1 MSKKAQIQREKDQ
14 ILAALAKQGQYMSP
28 NEIKDVANLDLKP
41 HVLRERLRDLVNEG
55 KVTKEGVAKG
65 TKYKFKK
72 THTAVAHLTLPKVK
86 VEGHGEV
93 TFPLP
98 ETAKKVQRY
107 VEAPLPNREP
117 AGYNRAFL
125 DEYDPNNTHYL
136 TTEEKDELE
145 KLGQAEDQAQPAG
158 TYVRKI
164 LNRLLIDLSFNSSRL
179 EGNTYSLLDT
189 EKLIQDGAP
198 AAGKDPKETQM
209 ILNHKGAI
217 EFLAEP
223 TGDIGFNRITI
234 TNLHALL
241 SENLLGNP
249 AAEGRLRTI
258 PVDIGQSAYVPTAI
272 PKLIEECFDLILNKA
287 EQIQNPFEQALF
299 VSVQIPYLQP
309 FEDVNKRVSRL
320 AANIPL
326 FRHNLCP
333 LSFTDVPKR
342 LYVEGLLGVYE
353 LNDISLFKEVFK
365 WAYRRSASR
374 YKVIQESLGSPDP
387 TYLKHR
393 ELIKQCVRDMVEKR
407 VERSNITKTLL
418 QFLDGRIE
426 SEEKGEVVNIIEKE
440 LTSLHEGNFA
450 RFKITLRDFEEWS
463 QAWRSSSGDLK

>member
-1 MSKKAQIQREKDQ
+1 MKEMSKKEQIQSEKDQ
-14 ILAALAKQGQYMSP
+14 ILAALAKKGNYLSP
-28 NEIKDVANLDLKP
+28 NEILESIAPDLKS
-41 HVLRERLRDLVNEG
+41 HVLRDRLKDLVKEG
-55 KVTKEGVAKG
+55 KVKKEGVARG
-65 TKYKFKK
+65 TKYKITKI
-72 THTAVAHLTLPKVK
+72 HAAVVHATLPKVR
-86 VEGHGEV
+86 VEGRGEV

-98 ETAKKVQRY
+98 EPAKEVQQY
-107 VEAPLPNREP
+107 VEAPLTSRETV
-117 AGYNRAFL
+117 GYNRAFL
-125 DEYDPNNTHYL
+125 DEYEPNITHYL
-136 TTEEKDELE
+136 TTGEKEELG
-145 KLGQAEDQAQPAG
+145 KLGQAEIQTQPAG

-189 EKLIQDGAP
+189 ERLIQDGAP
-198 AAGKDPKETQM
+198 AAGKDPQETQM

-223 TGDIGFNRITI
+223 TDDIRFDRITI

-258 PVDIGQSAYVPTAI
+258 PAAIGQSKYIPIAI
-272 PKLIEECFDLILNKA
+272 PQVIEEYFNLILRKA
-287 EQIQNPFEQALF
+287 EQIRNPFEQALF
-299 VSVQIPYLQP
+299 VSVQLPYLQP

-326 FRHNLCP
+326 FKHNLCP

-342 LYVEGLLGVYE
+342 IYIEGLLGVYE
-353 LNDISLFKEVFK
+353 LNNISLFKEVFK

-374 YKVIQESLGSPDP
+374 YKVIQESLGFPNP
-387 TYLKHR
+387 MYLKHR
-393 ELIKQCVRDMVEKR
+393 ELIKRCVRGMVEKR
-407 VERSNITKTLL
+407 ARKSDVSKALEQSLNGIVES
-418 QFLDGRIE
+418 D
-426 SEEKGEVVNIIEKE
+426 EKNEVVNLIERE

-450 RFKITLRDFEEWS
+450 RFKITLEDFEKWS
-463 QAWRSSSGDLK
+463 RAWHD

>member
-1 MSKKAQIQREKDQ
+1 MSKKEQIQSEKDQ
-14 ILAALAKQGQYMSP
+14 ILAALSRKGNYLSP
-28 NEIKDVANLDLKP
+28 NDILESINLDLKS
-41 HVLRERLRDLVNEG
+41 HVLRDRLKDLVKEG
-55 KVTKEGVAKG
+55 KVRKEGIARG
-65 TKYKFKK
+65 TKYKITKI
-72 THTAVAHLTLPKVK
+72 HAAAGHASLPKAR
-86 VEGHGEV
+86 VEGRVEV

-98 ETAKKVQRY
+98 ETAKEVQQY
-107 VEAPLPNREP
+107 VEAPLPSREP
-117 AGYNRAFL
+117 VGYNRAFL
-125 DEYDPNNTHYL
+125 NEYEPNITHYL
-136 TTEEKDELE
+136 TTGEKEELE
-145 KLGQAEDQAQPAG
+145 KLGQAEDQVQPAG
-158 TYVRKI
+158 TYARKI

-189 EKLIQDGAP
+189 ERLIQDGAP
-198 AAGKDPKETQM
+198 AAGKDPQETQM

-223 TGDIGFNRITI
+223 VDDIGFNRITI

-258 PVDIGQSAYVPTAI
+258 PVDIGKSKYIPTAI
-272 PKLIEECFDLILNKA
+272 PQLIEESFDIILRKA

-299 VSVQIPYLQP
+299 VSVQLPYLQP
-309 FEDVNKRVSRL
+309 FDDVNKRVSRL

-342 LYVEGLLGVYE
+342 IYIEGFLGVYE

-387 TYLKHR
+387 IYLKHR
-393 ELIKQCVRDMVEKR
+393 ELIKQCVRDIVEKR
-407 VERSNITKTLL
+407 AIKSDVAEALEQS
-418 QFLDGRIE
+418 LDGKVE
-426 SEEKGEVVNIIEKE
+426 SAEKSEVVNLIEKE

-450 RFKITLRDFEEWS
+450 RFKITLRSFKEWS
-463 QAWRSSSGDLK
+463 RAWHE

>member
-1 MSKKAQIQREKDQ
+1 MKKKAQIQREKDQ
-14 ILAALAKQGQYMSP
+14 ILAALAKKGQYLSP
-28 NEIKDVANLDLKP
+28 NEIMESADLDLKP
-41 HVLRERLRDLVNEG
+41 HVLRDRLKDLVSEG
-55 KVTKEGVAKG
+55 KVKKEGVARG
-65 TKYKFKK
+65 TKYKVTKI
-72 THTAVAHLTLPKVK
+72 HAAVGRATLPKVR

-98 ETAKKVQRY
+98 EPAKEVQQY
-107 VEAPLPNREP
+107 VDAPLTSRETV
-117 AGYNRAFL
+117 GYNRAFL
-125 DEYDPNNTHYL
+125 DEYEPNITHYL
-136 TTEEKDELE
+136 TTGEKAELG
-145 KLGQAEDQAQPAG
+145 KLGQAEDRTQPAG
-158 TYVRKI
+158 TYARKI
-164 LNRLLIDLSFNSSRL
+164 KNRLLIDLSFNSSRL

-189 EKLIQDGAP
+189 ERLIQDGAP
-198 AAGKDPKETQM
+198 AAGKDPQETQM
-209 ILNHKGAI
+209 ILNHKEAI

-223 TGDIGFNRITI
+223 TDHIGFNRITI

-249 AAEGRLRTI
+249 AAEGRLRAI
-258 PVDIGQSAYVPTAI
+258 PVDIGQSKYVPTAI
-272 PKLIEECFDLILNKA
+272 PQLIEECFDLILRKA

-299 VSVQIPYLQP
+299 VSVQLPYLQP

-342 LYVEGLLGVYE
+342 IYIEGLLGVYE
-353 LNDISLFKEVFK
+353 LNNISLFKEVFK

-387 TYLKHR
+387 MYLKHR
-393 ELIKQCVRDMVEKR
+393 VLIKQCVRDMVEKR
-407 VERSNITKTLL
+407 ARKSEVTETLE
-418 QFLDGRIE
+418 QSLDRKIK
-426 SEEKGEVVNIIEKE
+426 SEDKSEVINLIEKE

-450 RFKITLRDFEEWS
+450 RFKVTLRDFEEWS
-463 QAWRSSSGDLK
+463 RAWHE

>member
-1 MSKKAQIQREKDQ
+1 MSKKEQIQREKEQ
-14 ILAALAKQGQYMSP
+14 ILAALAKNGQFMSP
-28 NEIKDVANLDLKP
+28 NEIIESADLDLKP
-41 HVLRERLRDLVNEG
+41 HVLRDRLKDLVNEE
-55 KVTKEGVAKG
+55 KVEKEGVARG
-65 TKYKFKK
+65 TKYKITKI
-72 THTAVAHLTLPKVK
+72 HAAVGHATLPKIR
-86 VEGHGEV
+86 VEVHGEV

-98 ETAKKVQRY
+98 EPAKEVQQY
-107 VEAPLPNREP
+107 VQALLTSRETV
-117 AGYNRAFL
+117 GYNRTFL
-125 DEYDPNNTHYL
+125 DEYEPNTTHYL
-136 TTEEKDELE
+136 TTGEKEELE

-158 TYVRKI
+158 TYARKI

-189 EKLIQDGAP
+189 ERLLQDGAP
-198 AAGKDPKETQM
+198 AAGKDPQETQM

-223 TGDIGFNRITI
+223 TDDIGFNRITI
-234 TNLHALL
+234 TNLHAYL

-249 AAEGRLRTI
+249 AAEGRLRAI
-258 PVDIGQSAYVPTAI
+258 EVEIGQSKYVPTAI
-272 PKLIEECFDLILNKA
+272 PQLIEECFNLILRKA

-299 VSVQIPYLQP
+299 VLIQLPYLQP

-320 AANIPL
+320 VANIP
-326 FRHNLCP
+326 FFKHNLCP

-342 LYVEGLLGVYE
+342 IYIDGLLGVYE

-393 ELIKQCVRDMVEKR
+393 ELIKQCVRDMVQRRAIKSDVAEA
-407 VERSNITKTLL
+407 LA
-418 QFLDGRIE
+418 QALDGKVE
-426 SEEKGEVVNIIEKE
+426 PEEMSEVVNLIEKE

-463 QAWRSSSGDLK
+463 RAWHE

>member
-1 MSKKAQIQREKDQ
+1 MSKKEQIQSEKDQ
-14 ILAALAKQGQYMSP
+14 ILAALAKNSSYLSP
-28 NEIKDVANLDLKP
+28 NEILESIKLDLKS
-41 HVLRERLRDLVNEG
+41 HVLRDRLKDLVREG
-55 KVTKEGVAKG
+55 KVKKEGVARG
-65 TKYKFKK
+65 TKYKITKI
-72 THTAVAHLTLPKVK
+72 HAAVGHAIGKAR
-86 VEGHGEV
+86 VEGRGEV

-98 ETAKKVQRY
+98 EPAKEVQLY
-107 VEAPLPNREP
+107 VEAPLPSREP
-117 AGYNRAFL
+117 VGYNRAFL
-125 DEYDPNNTHYL
+125 DEYDPNITHYL
-136 TTEEKDELE
+136 TTGEKEELE
-145 KLGQAEDQAQPAG
+145 RLGQVEDQAQPAG
-158 TYVRKI
+158 TYARKI

-189 EKLIQDGAP
+189 ERLIQDGAP
-198 AAGKDPKETQM
+198 AAGKDPQETQM
-209 ILNHKGAI
+209 ILNHKEAI

-223 TGDIGFNRITI
+223 TDDIGFNRIAI

-249 AAEGRLRTI
+249 TAEGRLRTI
-258 PVDIGQSAYVPTAI
+258 PVDIGQSKYVPTAI
-272 PKLIEECFDLILNKA
+272 PQLIEECFDLILRKA

-299 VSVQIPYLQP
+299 VSVQLPYLQP
-309 FEDVNKRVSRL
+309 FEDVNKRVSRI
-320 AANIPL
+320 AANIPF

-342 LYVEGLLGVYE
+342 IYIEGLLGVYE

-387 TYLKHR
+387 IYLKHR
-393 ELIKQCVRDMVEKR
+393 ELIMRCVRDLVEKR
-407 VERSNITKTLL
+407 AIKTDVAEALERS
-418 QFLDGRIE
+418 LDGKVE
-426 SEEKGEVVNIIEKE
+426 SKEKSEVVNLIEKE

-463 QAWRSSSGDLK
+463 RAWHE

>member
-1 MSKKAQIQREKDQ
+1 MSKKEQIRSEKNL
-14 ILAALAKQGQYMSP
+14 ILAALAKKGNCLSP
-28 NEIKDVANLDLKP
+28 HEILESINLNLKP
-41 HVLRERLRDLVNEG
+41 HVLRDRLKDLVNEG
-55 KVTKEGVAKG
+55 KVKKKGIARG
-65 TKYKFKK
+65 TKYKI
-72 THTAVAHLTLPKVK
+72 TRIHAAVVPTTLPKVK
-86 VEGHGEV
+86 VKSRGEV

-98 ETAKKVQRY
+98 GPAREVQQY
-107 VEAPLPNREP
+107 VKAPLTSRETV
-117 AGYNRAFL
+117 GYNRAFL
-125 DEYDPNNTHYL
+125 DEYEPNISHYL
-136 TTEEKDELE
+136 TAGEKEELE
-145 KLGQAEDQAQPAG
+145 NLGQAEDQTQPAG

-189 EKLIQDGAP
+189 ERLIQDGAP
-198 AAGKDPKETQM
+198 AVGKDPQETQM

-217 EFLAEP
+217 EFLAKP
-223 TGDIGFNRITI
+223 TDDIGFNRITI

-258 PVDIGQSAYVPTAI
+258 AVEIGQSTYVPTGI
-272 PKLIEECFDLILNKA
+272 PQRIEECFDLMLQKA
-287 EQIQNPFEQALF
+287 EQIQNPYEQALF
-299 VSVQIPYLQP
+299 VSVQLPYLHP

-333 LSFTDVPKR
+333 LSFIDVPKR
-342 LYVEGLLGVYE
+342 IYIEGLLGVYE

-387 TYLKHR
+387 IYLKHR
-393 ELIKQCVRDMVEKR
+393 ELIKRCIRDVVKKR
-407 VERSNITKTLL
+407 AIKSDVAEALEQS
-418 QFLDGRIE
+418 LDGKLE
-426 SEEKGEVVNIIEKE
+426 SEEKSEVINLIEKE

-463 QAWRSSSGDLK
+463 QAWRE

>member
-1 MSKKAQIQREKDQ
+1 MLKKAQIQREKNQ
-14 ILAALAKQGQYMSP
+14 ILAALAREGQSLSP
-28 NEIKDVANLDLKP
+28 SEIKDIANLDLKP
-41 HVLRERLRDLVNEG
+41 HVLRDRLRELINEG
-55 KVTKEGVAKG
+55 KVKKEGVAKG
-65 TKYKFKK
+65 TKYKITKI
-72 THTAVAHLTLPKVK
+72 HAAVAHTTLPKVK
-86 VEGHGEV
+86 VEGRGEV

-98 ETAKKVQRY
+98 EIAKEVQQY
-107 VEAPLPNREP
+107 VEAPLPNRESV
-117 AGYNRAFL
+117 GYYRAFL
-125 DEYDPNNTHYL
+125 DEYEPNITHYL
-136 TTEEKDELE
+136 TTGEREELE

-158 TYVRKI
+158 TYARKI

-189 EKLIQDGAP
+189 ERLFQDGAP
-198 AAGKDPKETQM
+198 AAGKDPQETQM

-223 TGDIGFNRITI
+223 TDDIGFNRITI

-249 AAEGRLRTI
+249 AAEGRLRTM
-258 PVDIGQSAYVPTAI
+258 PVDIWQSKYIPTAI
-272 PKLIEECFDLILNKA
+272 PQQIEDCFNLILQKA

-299 VSVQIPYLQP
+299 VSVQLPYLQP

-342 LYVEGLLGVYE
+342 LYIEGLLGVYE

-365 WAYRRSASR
+365 WAYRRSVSR
-374 YKVIQESLGSPDP
+374 YRVIQESLGSPDP
-387 TYLKHR
+387 TYFKHR
-393 ELIKQCVRDMVEKR
+393 ELVKQCVRDMVEKR
-407 VERSNITKTLL
+407 AIKSEVAEILKQTLDGMVEAEERS
-418 QFLDGRIE
+418 
-426 SEEKGEVVNIIEKE
+426 EVINLIEKE

-463 QAWRSSSGDLK
+463 RAWHA

>member
-1 MSKKAQIQREKDQ
+1 MLKKTQIQREKDQ
-14 ILAALAKQGQYMSP
+14 ILAALAKKGQYLSP
-28 NEIKDVANLDLKP
+28 NKIKGIANLDLKP
-41 HVLRERLRDLVNEG
+41 HVLRDRLKDLVNEG
-55 KVTKEGVAKG
+55 KVRKEGVAKG
-65 TKYKFKK
+65 TKYKI
-72 THTAVAHLTLPKVK
+72 TRIHTAVAHTTLPKVK
-86 VEGHGEV
+86 VEGRGEV

-98 ETAKKVQRY
+98 ETAKAVQQY
-107 VEAPLPNREP
+107 VEAPLPNREIV
-117 AGYNRAFL
+117 GYNRAFL
-125 DEYDPNNTHYL
+125 DEYEPNITNYL
-136 TTEEKDELE
+136 TTGEKEALE

-158 TYVRKI
+158 TYARKI

-189 EKLIQDGAP
+189 ERLIQDGAP
-198 AAGKDPKETQM
+198 AAGKDPQETQM

-217 EFLAEP
+217 EFLTEP
-223 TGDIGFNRITI
+223 TDDIGFNRITI

-258 PVDIGQSAYVPTAI
+258 PIDIGQSKYIPTAI
-272 PKLIEECFDLILNKA
+272 PLLIEECFDLILRKA

-299 VSVQIPYLQP
+299 VSVQLPYLQP

-320 AANIPL
+320 ATNIPL
-326 FRHNLCP
+326 FKHNLCP

-342 LYVEGLLGVYE
+342 LYIKGLLGVYE

-387 TYLKHR
+387 IYLKHR
-393 ELIKQCVRDMVEKR
+393 ELIKQCVRNVVEKR
-407 VERSNITKTLL
+407 AIKSEVADALKQT
-418 QFLDGRIE
+418 LDGMVE
-426 SEEKGEVVNIIEKE
+426 AEEKSKVVNLIEKE

-463 QAWRSSSGDLK
+463 RVWHE

>member
-1 MSKKAQIQREKDQ
+1 MSKKEQIQSDKDQ
-14 ILAALAKQGQYMSP
+14 ILAALAKKGNYLSP
-28 NEIKDVANLDLKP
+28 NEILESINLDLKS
-41 HVLRERLRDLVNEG
+41 HVLRDRLKDLVKEG
-55 KVTKEGVAKG
+55 KVKKEGVARG
-65 TKYKFKK
+65 TKYKITKI
-72 THTAVAHLTLPKVK
+72 HAAAGQASLPEVRA
-86 VEGHGEV
+86 EGRGEV

-98 ETAKKVQRY
+98 ETAKEVQHY
-107 VEAPLPNREP
+107 VEAPLPSREP
-117 AGYNRAFL
+117 VGYNRAFL
-125 DEYDPNNTHYL
+125 DGYEPNITHYL
-136 TTEEKDELE
+136 TTREKDEFE

-189 EKLIQDGAP
+189 ERLIQDGAA
-198 AAGKDPKETQM
+198 AAGKDPQETQM
-209 ILNHKGAI
+209 ILNHKEAI

-223 TGDIGFNRITI
+223 TDDIGFNRITI

-258 PVDIGQSAYVPTAI
+258 PVEIKQSKYIPTAV
-272 PKLIEECFDLILNKA
+272 PQLIEECFDLILQKA

-299 VSVQIPYLQP
+299 VSVQLPYLQP

-342 LYVEGLLGVYE
+342 IYIEGLLGVYE

-387 TYLKHR
+387 VYLKHR
-393 ELIKQCVRDMVEKR
+393 ELIKQCVRGIVEKR
-407 VERSNITKTLL
+407 AIKSDVAEALEQSLNGKV
-418 QFLDGRIE
+418 E
-426 SEEKGEVVNIIEKE
+426 SEERNEVVNLIEKE
-440 LTSLHEGNFA
+440 LMSLHEGNFA
-450 RFKITLRDFEEWS
+450 RFRITLRDFEEWS
-463 QAWRSSSGDLK
+463 RAWHE